1 MATLVSSP
9 ARRRIMSPQALRNLL
24 NGILFTFPALIGL
37 IAFTIYPVISS
48 FYYSFHEYNAF
59 PGKVPE
65 FIGLQNYTD
74 LLFDDPIFWK
84 SLYNTIYMVIF
95 SVPLRT
101 VVAFLL
107 ALLLN
112 TGVRGLTIYRTIF
125 YLPSI
130 VPLVATSMLWLWL
143 FNPQYG
149 ILNAILNF
157 FGLPGIGWLTDPDL
171 AKPSLIL
178 MSVWG
183 VGGTVIIFLAGLQDV
198 PKELHEAA
206 QIDGA
211 GIWARMLNVTVPF
224 MSPYVL
230 FSVIIGL
237 IGGFQYFVE
246 VYVMTGGGPNQATN
260 VYANYLYQNAFQYFK
275 MGYASAMAWLLFII
289 IVVFTAIVFRSS
301 ARRVYY
307 GGS

>member
-1 MATLVSSP
+1 MATLVSPP
-9 ARRRIMSPQALRNLL
+9 ARRRIMSPQALHNLL
-24 NGILFTFPALIGL
+24 YGILFTFPALIGL
-37 IAFTIYPVISS
+37 CAFTIYPVLSS

-84 SLYNTIYMVIF
+84 SLYNTFYLVIF

-112 TGVRGLTIYRTIF
+112 SGVRGLAVYRTIF

-178 MSVWG
+178 MSIWS
-183 VGGTVIIFLAGLQDV
+183 VGGTVVIFLAGLQDV
-198 PKELHEAA
+198 PRELHEAA

-211 GIWARMLNVTVPF
+211 GVWARMLNVTLPF
-224 MSPYVL
+224 MSPYIL

-289 IVVFTAIVFRSS
+289 IVVCSVIVFRSS